1 MRRVGDEVGKLN
13 REPGSQHW
21 ASSLRGSVWSW
32 GPLIG
37 DLDAS
42 VSQQKYKYQCPFLL
56 EALLPQKL
64 KCWTKNICSN
74 MKVKPQKVTYV

>member
-1 MRRVGDEVGKLN
+1 MRRAVDEVGKLN

-21 ASSLRGSVWSW
+21 ASSPRGSVWSW

-42 VSQQKYKYQCPFLL
+42 VSQQKYKYQRPFLL
-56 EALLPQKL
+56 EALLPKKL
-64 KCWTKNICSN
+64 KWWTKNICYN
-74 MKVKPQKVTYV
+74 VKMKPQKVTYM